1 MRVTWENAARCDDA
15 PPVGSLADPSKAGG
29 CQAFAASESNGL
41 PAPRYAGGGQSDQN
55 VEVATKG
62 AVCGLTRPSLRGSAA
77 AHFRYYH
84 QSATPPPIS
93 LAIVSAMARRHT
105 DWLISAR
112 LSLRADNHSFRWCM
126 NV

>member
-15 PPVGSLADPSKAGG
+15 PPVGSLADLSRAGG

-41 PAPRYAGGGQSDQN
+41 PAPRYAGGGQSGQS
-55 VEVATKG
+55 VEVATNG
-62 AVCGLTRPSLRGSAA
+62 AVCGLTRPSLRGSVAG
-77 AHFRYYH
+77 HFCHYH
-84 QSATPPPIS
+84 QSASPPPIS

-105 DWLISAR
+105 DWLISTS
-112 LSLRADNHSFRWCM
+112 LPLRADNHSFRWRM